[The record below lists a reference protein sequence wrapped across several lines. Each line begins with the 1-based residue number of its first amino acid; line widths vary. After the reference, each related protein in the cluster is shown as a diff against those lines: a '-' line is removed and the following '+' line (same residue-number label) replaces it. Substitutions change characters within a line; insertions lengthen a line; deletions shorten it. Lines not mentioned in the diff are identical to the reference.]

1 MSFLEYYKLI
11 LQKVSFDPS
20 LLRKEY
26 RKAMQQLRPDEAD
39 QLKKWLRRT
48 PYYQKLQQ
56 RRPIQT

>member
-11 LQKVSFDPS
+11 LQKVSFDPL

-26 RKAMQQLRPDEAD
+26 RKAIQQLRPDEVD
-39 QLKKWLRRT
+39 QLEKWLRRT

-56 RRPIQT
+56 RRPVQT